1 MAAIGEGK
9 LKRRM
14 FLGVLGAAIMTPGSA
29 FAVTPKASEAVA
41 QAAAGAEANGKRLL
55 LVFHASWCG
64 YCQLLDMMLEDA
76 VCAPILDRHFVIY
89 HLRALERKPEMKA
102 QQLDGADD
110 VYSSLVA
117 DRIGLPY
124 MAALDGKAVRVADS
138 VMRNGDNFG
147 FPVDAVELDNFQD
160 MMRTAAPKM
169 TIDEA
174 RTLRRTCIKIYR
186 QN

>member
-1 MAAIGEGK
+1 M
-9 LKRRM
+9 KRRV
-14 FLGVLGAAIMTPGSA
+14 FLGALAATIMTPGSA
-29 FAVTPKASEAVA
+29 FAVAPRASEAVA
-41 QAAAGAEANGKRLL
+41 QAAVSAEANGKRLL
-55 LVFHASWCG
+55 LIFYASWCG
-64 YCQLLDMMLEDA
+64 YCDLLDMMLEDA
-76 VCAPILDRHFVIY
+76 ACAPILDRHFVVY
-89 HLRALERKPEMKA
+89 HLRALEKKPEMRA

-124 MAALDGKAVRVADS
+124 MAALDGKAARVADS
-138 VMRNGDNFG
+138 VMRSGDNFG

-174 RTLRRTCIKIYR
+174 RTLRRTCIRIYR
-186 QN
+186 RS

>member
-1 MAAIGEGK
+1 M
-9 LKRRM
+9 KRRV
-14 FLGVLGAAIMTPGSA
+14 FLGALAATILTPGSA
-29 FAVTPKASEAVA
+29 FAFSPKAAEAVA
-41 QAAAGAEANGKRLL
+41 QAAANAEASGKRLL

-64 YCQLLDMMLEDA
+64 YCELLDMMLEDPA
-76 VCAPILDRHFVIY
+76 CAPILDKHFVIY
-89 HLRALERKPEMKA
+89 HLRALEKKPELRA
-102 QQLDGADD
+102 QQLDGADE

-124 MAALDGKAVRVADS
+124 MAALDGKAARLADS

-160 MMRTAAPKM
+160 MMRTAAPGM
-169 TIDEA
+169 SLQDV

-186 QN
+186 QS